1 MAAMTGATLIVPA
14 RFNGPP
20 GSANGGYFSGRLA
33 ACLLAASGGG
43 APSAAVTVTLRKPPP
58 LQEPMDLVR
67 AEAPE
72 ILVAKIGTVVV
83 AEAEPFAGGFDE
95 VEPVSFEEA
104 RKAGEYYGG
113 LVEHPFPACF
123 SCGIARPGSDGLGL
137 RPGLLPGRAGVTAAS
152 WRPDGSLADAAGQ
165 VRPEFVWTALD
176 CPGGWTVD
184 VVGRPLVLGRM
195 SGQVLAAPGVGERC
209 VVMGRLDGRQ
219 GRQAF
224 TSTTAYGTGG
234 RVLGHARAV
243 WIEIPAP

>member
-1 MAAMTGATLIVPA
+1 MAATTGATLIIPA

-33 ACLLAASGGG
+33 ACLLEVSGGS
-43 APSAAVTVTLRKPPP
+43 APPAAVTVTLRKPPP
-58 LQEPMDLVR
+58 LQEPMDLVL
-67 AEAPE
+67 EAPE
-72 ILVAKIGTVVV
+72 ILMAKTGTVVV
-83 AEAEPFAGGFDE
+83 AEAEPFPGGFDE
-95 VEPVSFEEA
+95 VEPVGFEEA
-104 RKAGEYYGG
+104 RQAAEYYGG
-113 LVEHPFPACF
+113 LVQHPFPACF

-152 WRPDGSLADAAGQ
+152 WQPDGSLADTAGQ

-184 VVGRPLVLGRM
+184 VIGRPLVLGRM
-195 SGQVLAAPGVGERC
+195 SGQVLEAPAAGERC
-209 VVMGRLDGRQ
+209 VVMGRLDGRH

-243 WIEIPAP
+243 WIAIPAP